1 MEVFISKY
9 GDAGLSRMSANTA
22 SAESICA
29 EILALPFLVE
39 KRLVVL
45 DDALPEK

>member
-1 MEVFISKY
+1 MEVFTLKY
-9 GDAGLSRMSANTA
+9 GDAGLSRMSANNT
-22 SAESICA
+22 SSEVICA